1 MAFPI
6 RSLISAAGGVLSSGI
21 STLGNLL
28 GSNKSFKMQQRL
40 AAQQF
45 DYQKQLMQIQQDY
58 NNPVHQMSLW
68 RQAGINPN
76 AVVGNTTSISGGS
89 VGQGSAPNLSNIGT
103 DAINSLNGAMQS
115 ILNADM
121 QPTNKQVALANAQQA
136 LTQSNLNNT
145 NAAKAAA
152 ETENQKYQND
162 ILKYQSD
169 DLKKQEQLRND
180 LYREQIANT
189 SADTMLAELQATNQ
203 HVLNSNQQKIIDQQL
218 AVDGARIELMRKEG
232 KLNDFQAS
240 AAYQQA
246 LKAAAERNGVEIN
259 NDILQRSANKIVNQ
273 HFAESLYE
281 HYKANIARKD
291 YENYNTDKWFN
302 RIGTALGGANQ
313 GTKAYRNVKPK

>member
-6 RSLISAAGGVLSSGI
+6 GSLISAAGGLLSGGI

-28 GSNKSFKMQQRL
+28 GANHSFKMQQKL

-45 DYQKQLMQIQQDY
+45 DYNKQLMQMQMDY
-58 NNPVHQMSLW
+58 NNPANQISMYRSS
-68 RQAGINPN
+68 GINPY
-76 AVVGNTTSISGGS
+76 ATLGNNTSISASS

-103 DAINSLNGAMQS
+103 DAINSVNGAMQS
-115 ILNADM
+115 ILSADM
-121 QPTNKQVALANAQQA
+121 QPTNKQLALANAQQA
-136 LTQSNLNNT
+136 LTQSNLNNA
-145 NAAKAAA
+145 NAAKSA
-152 ETENQKYQND
+152 EETNNQRLQND
-162 ILKYQSD
+162 ILQYQSD
-169 DLKKQEQLRND
+169 DLKQQEQLKND

-189 SADTMLAELQATNQ
+189 SADTMMTELQATNQ
-203 HVLNSNQQKIIDQQL
+203 NILNRNQQKIIDKQL

-232 KLNDFQAS
+232 KLNDSQAA

-246 LKAAAERNGVEIN
+246 LKSAAERNGVEIN
-259 NDILQRSANKIVNQ
+259 NDILERTANKIVNK

-302 RIGTALGGANQ
+302 RIGKALGGAES
-313 GTKAYRNVKPK
+313 GTKSYRNVKPK

>member
-1 MAFPI
+1 MSFPI
-6 RSLISAAGGVLSSGI
+6 RTLIPAVGSLLSGGI

-28 GSNKSFKMQQRL
+28 GANKSFKMQQQL

-45 DYQKQLMQIQQDY
+45 DYNKQLMQMQMDY
-58 NNPVHQMSLW
+58 NNPANQISMYRS
-68 RQAGINPN
+68 AGINPN
-76 AVVGNTTSISGGS
+76 AVLGNNTSISASS

-103 DAINSLNGAMQS
+103 DAINSVNGAMQS
-115 ILNADM
+115 ILSADM
-121 QPTNKQVALANAQQA
+121 QPANKAVALANAQQL
-136 LTQSNLNNT
+136 LTQGNLNNT
-145 NAAKAAA
+145 NAAKVA
-152 ETENQKYQND
+152 EDTKNQKLQND
-162 ILKYQSD
+162 ILQYQSD
-169 DLKKQEQLRND
+169 DLKQQEQLRND

-189 SADTMLAELQATNQ
+189 SANTMMAELQATNQ
-203 HVLNSNQQKIIDQQL
+203 HILNSNQQKIIDQQL

-232 KLNDFQAS
+232 KLNDSQAA

-246 LKAAAERNGVEIN
+246 LKSAAERNGVEIN

-273 HFAESLYE
+273 HFSESLYE